1 MPHPT
6 LQDSHA
12 SSGGIMLRFI
22 RDLVFPRPTEFGS
35 RARTPRAAAAQAR
48 PDKPEAA
55 AGARSDAAESREG

>member
-1 MPHPT
+1 
-6 LQDSHA
+6 
-12 SSGGIMLRFI
+12 MLRFI

-55 AGARSDAAESREG
+55 AGARSEAAESREG